1 MIRDTVV
8 VIAGRKALVA
18 AAHAATFRKK
28 QDLVLRAQRLQALA
42 AVNTGLDS
50 AVELNKVIRSIQ
62 AVNRKM
68 KRESMFAEFV

>member
-1 MIRDTVV
+1 MVRDTVV

-18 AAHAATFRKK
+18 AEHAATFRRK

-42 AVNTGLDS
+42 AVGMGDNA

-62 AVNRKM
+62 SINRKM
-68 KRESMFAEFV
+68 SREAMFATFI

>member
-42 AVNTGLDS
+42 AVNMGLDS
-50 AVELNKVIRSIQ
+50 AVELNKVIRGIQ
-62 AVNRKM
+62 AINRKM

>member
-42 AVNTGLDS
+42 AVNMGLDS

-62 AVNRKM
+62 AINRKM

>member
-1 MIRDTVV
+1 MVRDTVV

-18 AAHAATFRKK
+18 AAHATTFRKK
-28 QDLVLRAQRLQALA
+28 QDLVLRAQRLQALS
-42 AVNTGLDS
+42 AVNMGLDS

-62 AVNRKM
+62 AINRKM

>member
-1 MIRDTVV
+1 MVRDTVV

-18 AAHAATFRKK
+18 AAHAATFRRK

-42 AVNTGLDS
+42 AVDIGSDTL
-50 AVELNKVIRSIQ
+50 AELNKVMRGIQ

-68 KRESMFAEFV
+68 QRESMFAEFV

>member
-1 MIRDTVV
+1 MVRDTVV

-28 QDLVLRAQRLQALA
+28 QDLVLRAQRLQALS
-42 AVNTGLDS
+42 AVNVGKDAAS
-50 AVELNKVIRSIQ
+50 ELNKVIRGIQ
-62 AVNRKM
+62 AINRKM